1 MYPESLL
8 KYIPPNFDLSKY
20 DKAANMEL
28 INWIEN
34 LAMRL
39 LGFAASKNKLA
50 LLDAKQKALIEGL
63 TQQIINQGVV
73 LGSQYSAMLDE
84 MLKKDDAEYT
94 SIVRDI
100 TYYELF
106 SLSDILK
113 TTDMDKL
120 YSEVKSIF
128 LHPLNQQ
135 ELGKLNDPLPTYRE
149 NDEARLSLLEV
160 DMNCSDSEITAAFS
174 EWLKHTRAK
183 ELSETSML
191 KRREH
196 KLNKFNPVAFR
207 KWHDAQVL
215 AYLDLITW
223 NNLKGNKTTSKI
235 IGDILFP
242 DPKSLRDSTAMINDT
257 VKPLANKL
265 TSLTTTRRMLKVVAD
280 KSRKKT
286 A

>member
-1 MYPESLL
+1 MYPEHLL
-8 KYIPPNFDLSKY
+8 KYIPSNFDLSKY
-20 DKAANMEL
+20 NKAANMEL
-28 INWIEN
+28 ISWIEN

-39 LGFAASKNKLA
+39 IGFSASKNKLA
-50 LLDAKQKALIEGL
+50 LLDTKQKVLIEGF
-63 TQQIINQGVV
+63 TQKIIDQGVV
-73 LGSQYSAMLDE
+73 LSSPYSTILSE
-84 MLKKDDAEYT
+84 ILTKDDAEYT

-120 YSEVKSIF
+120 YSEVKSMF
-128 LHPLNQQ
+128 LHLLNQQ
-135 ELGKLNDPLPTYRE
+135 ELGELNDPLPIYRE
-149 NDEARLSLLEV
+149 NDDARLSWLEV
-160 DMNCSDSEITAAFS
+160 DMNCSDGEITAAFS

-183 ELSETSML
+183 ELSEISML

-196 KLNKFNPVAFR
+196 KLNKFNQVAFR

-223 NNLKGNKTTSKI
+223 NNLEGNKTTSKI

-265 TSLTTTRRMLKVVAD
+265 TSPTTMRRMLKVVAD
-280 KSRKKT
+280 KNRKKT
-286 A
+286 T

>member
-1 MYPESLL
+1 MYSKNLL
-8 KYIPPNFDLSKY
+8 KYIPQNFELSKY

-50 LLDAKQKALIEGL
+50 LLDPKQKALIEGL
-63 TQQIINQGVV
+63 TQKIINQGVT
-73 LGSQYSAMLDE
+73 LGSQYSAMLNE
-84 MLKKDDAEYT
+84 MLTKDDAEYT

-106 SLSDILK
+106 RLSDILK
-113 TTDMDKL
+113 TTDMDRL

-128 LHPLNQQ
+128 LHLLNQQ

-149 NDEARLSLLEV
+149 NDEARLSWLEV

-183 ELSETSML
+183 KLSEIPML

-196 KLNKFNPVAFR
+196 KLNKFNQVAFR

-215 AYLDLITW
+215 AYIDLITW
-223 NNLKGNKTTSKI
+223 NNLKGNKITSKI

-265 TSLTTTRRMLKVVAD
+265 TSLPTTRRMLKVLSD
-280 KSRKKT
+280 TNRKKT
-286 A
+286 T

>member
-1 MYPESLL
+1 
-8 KYIPPNFDLSKY
+8 
-20 DKAANMEL
+20 MEL

-34 LAMRL
+34 LAIRML
-39 LGFAASKNKLA
+39 SFATSKNKLA
-50 LLDAKQKALIEGL
+50 LLDTKQKTLIEGL
-63 TQQIINQGVV
+63 TQEAINQGVV
-73 LGSQYSAMLDE
+73 LGSPYSKLLNVML
-84 MLKKDDAEYT
+84 MKDHAEYT

-106 SLSDILK
+106 SLADILK
-113 TTDMDKL
+113 TTDMDKQ
-120 YSEVKSIF
+120 YSEVKSMF
-128 LHPLNQQ
+128 LHLLNQQ
-135 ELGKLNDPLPTYRE
+135 ELGKLNAPLPTYRE
-149 NDEARLSLLEV
+149 NDEARLSWLEV

-174 EWLKHTRAK
+174 DWLKHARTK
-183 ELSETSML
+183 ELSETPML

-196 KLNKFNPVAFR
+196 KLNKFNQVAFR

-223 NNLKGNKTTSKI
+223 NNLVGNKITSKI

-242 DPKSLRDSTAMINDT
+242 DPKSLRDPTAMINDT

-265 TSLTTTRRMLKVVAD
+265 TSLIIMRRIFKVVMD
-280 KSRKKT
+280 ENRKKT